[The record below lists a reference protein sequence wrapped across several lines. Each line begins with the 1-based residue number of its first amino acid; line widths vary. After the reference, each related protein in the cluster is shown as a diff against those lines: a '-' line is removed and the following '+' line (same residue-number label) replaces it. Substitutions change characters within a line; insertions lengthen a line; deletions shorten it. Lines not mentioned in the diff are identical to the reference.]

1 MLVWKHKQYRRWDA
15 QIKLLVPRPTVQ
27 GTVVKRFVCSLLSL
41 LALPLKAVAMETGL
55 RRWLM

>member
-1 MLVWKHKQYRRWDA
+1 MGCTD
-15 QIKLLVPRPTVQ
+15 KLSVPRPTAQ
-27 GTVVKRFVCSLLSL
+27 GAVVKRFVCSLLSL